1 MTINPDFKGG
11 GVTDDPVVNRVID
24 LILKRHMQGM
34 SKFGKTMDEN
44 NRPLDQ
50 WMTETIEEL
59 IDAIHYLEKS
69 KSIIDKFK
77 NKEKQLEALG
87 AKFKENTFV
96 EEKDQNENN
105 QEENQT

>member
-77 NKEKQLEALG
+77 NKEKQLESMIEQ
-87 AKFKENTFV
+87 FKQNTFV
-96 EEKDQNENN
+96 ETKDKNEGDKT
-105 QEENQT
+105 ENQT